1 MPPLTTDE
9 LEERYAEITTYLN
22 ELIEGREA
30 EVYDDLVLEIM
41 KDAFERTNPGQTYI
55 PPVPSTPVVMTSDDV
70 EEWIGDIANHAIDV
84 LILVKGHEDT
94 TRLREDVW
102 DTVTRTLMQP
112 GNALTNVHFSAE
124 NIINSGPIVGFV
136 LNRVYEET
144 QLGIAF
150 PDTVTFEQRTKAI
163 SASLETSGDVNNE
176 FDNAV
181 QKRGATTPQSKLQAA
196 MWLASMDRLQ
206 DDGSTALLN
215 NMEASKNRIG
225 PSRITETDANPGNL
239 TIETGR
245 VRNTMLD
252 EDLSSSTSPFGAF
265 GLIEDI
271 KVTGTEAIEGRFK
284 ENAQGFIT
292 DDSIKAAVE
301 ESLRNA
307 GIAFT
312 STDKRFPDTP
322 EGRAAF
328 NAADKIRK
336 RLIDAVKD
344 EASKNR
350 GGLTKA
356 GLKSL
361 LTSTIESGTD
371 AFATDVDTELAAA
384 GAIEETEKEESLELK
399 GPALK
404 AVEQALFDVD
414 PLSSL
419 DTLTNDDLVRFL
431 DDVRSGRPISP
442 RDAIAAR
449 KRFRDFE
456 ARRIAAELAAQI
468 ADDPKK
474 AITATN
480 NVLFNLSKDG
490 PGGLLTK
497 DSFSPGFYDSLVV
510 KVSNGEPLD
519 IVELRQVAAE
529 FAAGE
534 FEKEVEDVALEAGVF
549 AISPLEVLRALEKA
563 DYGNV
568 GDLGEYQQHIR
579 SFLPEIIDNLETI
592 RRRDPTATLDVV
604 SLLKEEILPGIEG
617 FQTQDEFEAELLR
630 KQTPLSAL
638 RIRQDLDKE
647 RDLLRDK
654 LDSGAFLTEEE
665 KGLLGV
671 RGQLDEDV
679 LPESPFTPI
688 SPRPYVPPG
697 QRDPLDP
704 DPEQE
709 RTDIL
714 PPGVPGLPGLDVG
727 IIEQPE
733 FKRRQMA
740 KLGIIPPAEGELEDI
755 AFAASGGDPWF
766 QKFLLSN
773 LDPEAIS
780 KAGEEEAK
788 KRRQAAWD
796 KAIQLQETPKPFE
809 MGDISGLSPAMVNQ
823 LLAQKEQRSKGPVLT
838 LEEAARF
845 ADRPL
850 PPVQF
855 EPLVQEQIPEL
866 KKQFEQSPAE
876 VARRQLEEQD
886 IEDEEERAR
895 REREQKQQRALT
907 RRGRTVF
914 TGLNL

>member
-1 MPPLTTDE
+1 MAKHYLTTDE
-9 LEERYAEITTYLN
+9 LEARYAEITTYLN
-22 ELIEGREA
+22 ELIEGRET
-30 EVYDDLVLEIM
+30 EVIDDRVLKIL
-41 KDAFERTNPGQTYI
+41 KDAFERNKRPGETWI
-55 PPVPSTPVVMTSDDV
+55 PPKTNVPVVMTSDDV
-70 EEWIGDIANHAIDV
+70 EEWIGDIANHAINV
-84 LILVKGHEDT
+84 LVILKGHEDNESF
-94 TRLREDVW
+94 RDDVW
-102 DTVTRTLMQP
+102 DTVARTLMQP
-112 GNALTNVHFSAE
+112 GNALTNVDFSAE

-136 LNRVYEET
+136 LNQVYEET
-144 QLGIAF
+144 QFGIAF

-181 QKRGATTPQSKLQAA
+181 QKRGVTTPQSKLRAA

-225 PSRITETDANPGNL
+225 PSRITEIDANPGNL

-252 EDLSSSTSPFGAF
+252 EDLSSPTSPFGAF
-265 GLIEDI
+265 GLIEDV
-271 KVTGTEAIEGRFK
+271 KATGTEAIEGRFK
-284 ENAQGFIT
+284 EDAQGFIT
-292 DDSIKAAVE
+292 PDSIKAAVE

-312 STDKRFPDTP
+312 SESFPDTP
-322 EGRAAF
+322 DGRAAF
-328 NAADKIRK
+328 KAADKIRK
-336 RLIDAVKD
+336 RLIDAVKE
-344 EASKNR
+344 EASQNR
-350 GGLTKA
+350 AGLTKA

-384 GAIEETEKEESLELK
+384 GDIEETEKAESLQLK
-399 GPALK
+399 GPAKK

-419 DTLTNDDLVRFL
+419 DKLLPDDLARFI
-431 DDVRSGRPISP
+431 DDVQSGRSISP

-449 KRFRDFE
+449 IRFDNSE

-510 KVSNGEPLD
+510 RVSNGEPLD

-534 FEKEVEDVALEAGVF
+534 FEKEVEDVALKAGVF
-549 AISPLEVLRALEKA
+549 DISPLEVLRALEKA
-563 DYGNV
+563 GYGNV
-568 GDLGEYQQHIR
+568 GDTGEYQQHIR
-579 SFLPEIIDNLETI
+579 RFLTEIIDNLETI
-592 RRRDPTATLDVV
+592 RRSDPTATLDVGK
-604 SLLKEEILPGIEG
+604 LLKEEVLPGIEG
-617 FQTQDEFEAELLR
+617 FQTQDEFEAEILR

-638 RIRQDLDKE
+638 RTRQNLDKE

-665 KGLLGV
+665 QGLLGV
-671 RGQLDEDV
+671 RGQLDESV

-740 KLGIIPPAEGELEDI
+740 KMGIVPPAEGELEDI
-755 AFAASGGDPWF
+755 AFGASGGDPWF

-780 KAGEEEAK
+780 KAGKEEAER
-788 KRRQAAWD
+788 RRQAAWD
-796 KAIQLQETPKPFE
+796 KAIQLQDTP
-809 MGDISGLSPAMVNQ
+809 N
-823 LLAQKEQRSKGPVLT
+823 LLGEGMVLT
-838 LEEAARF
+838 AEQAARF

-850 PPVQF
+850 APVQF

-876 VARRQLEEQD
+876 VARRQLEERQNLQD

>member
-9 LEERYAEITTYLN
+9 LEARYVEIATYLN
-22 ELIEGREA
+22 ELIEGRET
-30 EVYDDLVLEIM
+30 EVIDDIVLGLM
-41 KDAFERTNPGQTYI
+41 KDAFERNNPGQTWI
-55 PPVPSTPVVMTSDDV
+55 PPAPSTPVVMTSDDV

-102 DTVTRTLMQP
+102 DTVARTLMQP

-292 DDSIKAAVE
+292 DDSIEAAVE

-312 STDKRFPDTP
+312 SESFPDTP

-350 GGLTKA
+350 AGLTKA

-404 AVEQALFDVD
+404 AVEQALFDAD

-449 KRFRDFE
+449 QRFDEFE

-474 AITATN
+474 AITATDK
-480 NVLFNLSKDG
+480 VLFDLSKKG

-534 FEKEVEDVALEAGVF
+534 FAKEVEDVALEAGVF

-617 FQTQDEFEAELLR
+617 FQTQDEFEAEILR

-688 SPRPYVPPG
+688 SSRPYVPPG

-766 QKFLLSN
+766 QQFLLSN

-796 KAIQLQETPKPFE
+796 KAIKLQDTP
-809 MGDISGLSPAMVNQ
+809 N
-823 LLAQKEQRSKGPVLT
+823 LLGEGMVLT
-838 LEEAARF
+838 PEEAARF

-850 PPVQF
+850 APVQF

-876 VARRQLEEQD
+876 VSRRQREEKQRLQD

-895 REREQKQQRALT
+895 REREQKQQQSLR

>member
-9 LEERYAEITTYLN
+9 LEARYVEIATYLN
-22 ELIEGREA
+22 ELIEGRET
-30 EVYDDLVLEIM
+30 EVIDDIVLGLM
-41 KDAFERTNPGQTYI
+41 KDAFERNNPGQTWI
-55 PPVPSTPVVMTSDDV
+55 PPAPSTPVVMTSDDV

-102 DTVTRTLMQP
+102 DTVARTLMQP

-292 DDSIKAAVE
+292 DDSIEAAVE

-312 STDKRFPDTP
+312 SESFPDTP

-328 NAADKIRK
+328 NCSYKIRK

-350 GGLTKA
+350 AGLTKA

-404 AVEQALFDVD
+404 AVEQALFDAD

-449 KRFRDFE
+449 QRFDEFE

-474 AITATN
+474 AITATDK
-480 NVLFNLSKDG
+480 VLFDLSKKG

-534 FEKEVEDVALEAGVF
+534 FAKEVEDVALEAGVF

-617 FQTQDEFEAELLR
+617 FQTQDEFEAEILR

-688 SPRPYVPPG
+688 SSRPYVPPG

-766 QKFLLSN
+766 QQFLLSN

-796 KAIQLQETPKPFE
+796 KAIKLQDTP
-809 MGDISGLSPAMVNQ
+809 N
-823 LLAQKEQRSKGPVLT
+823 LLGEGMVLT
-838 LEEAARF
+838 PEEAARF

-850 PPVQF
+850 APVQF

-876 VARRQLEEQD
+876 VSRRQREEKQRLQD

-895 REREQKQQRALT
+895 REREQKQQQSLR